1 MVCGGTVK
9 PIKGTVT
16 DEEGE
21 GEGGEGGGE
30 GGSTAFDLCRVADLR
45 RMAERLE
52 QYANERVNRLF

>member
-21 GEGGEGGGE
+21 GEGGEGG
-30 GGSTAFDLCRVADLR
+30 STAFDLCRVADLQ
-45 RMAERLE
+45 RMAVRLE
-52 QYANERVNRLF
+52 QYATERVNRLF